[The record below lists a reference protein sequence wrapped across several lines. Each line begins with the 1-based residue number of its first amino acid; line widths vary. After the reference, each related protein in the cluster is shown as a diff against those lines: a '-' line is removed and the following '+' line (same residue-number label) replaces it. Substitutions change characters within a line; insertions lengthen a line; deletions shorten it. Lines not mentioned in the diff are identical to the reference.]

1 MRPRPT
7 AACAAGF
14 QPPVTAP
21 VPIRRSFQAAG
32 TRCSATFAVLFA
44 TLSTTLAADADWPRF
59 RGPNGSGIA
68 AGAQPPTTWSDVQNL
83 KWKTGLPGPG
93 TSSPIAVGDRVFVTC
108 WSGPG
113 VTGGKNLL
121 SRELV
126 CVDRESGTLK
136 WAKSVAGES
145 PVDGYEGYLPEHG
158 YASHTPTSDGERVF
172 VYYGRG
178 GAAAFDLDGNQLWH
192 VRLGN
197 SANQKNWGSAASPV
211 LYKDT
216 VIITASEEAH
226 AIVALDKLTGKE
238 VWRAPGSALDYVFG
252 TPVLA
257 GTTTQAELVFS
268 LPEELWA
275 LNPDT
280 GKLRWFATSSLPGN
294 IAPSV
299 VAGEGVVFAFG
310 GFPQLGAVAVKT
322 GGKGDVTS
330 SHRLWQTRNSTY
342 VPTPVLHEGRLYVVT
357 DQGFALCL
365 DAKTGE
371 QVFKER
377 LPGASA
383 TGRGGKPFYASAVM
397 ANGHIYAVSRRNGT
411 FVIEASPHFKLVA
424 QNSLASDS
432 TQFNATPAL
441 SGRQLFL
448 RSDKFLYCVQAGAKL

>member
-1 MRPRPT
+1 MIKAR
-7 AACAAGF
+7 
-14 QPPVTAP
+14 Q
-21 VPIRRSFQAAG
+21 
-32 TRCSATFAVLFA
+32 SATDRSPFPISVAGRYARPQWRLARVGIALCGA
-44 TLSTTLAADADWPRF
+44 GLLPILAADSDWPRF

-68 AGAQPPTTWSDVQNL
+68 TGAQPPTTWNDSQNV
-83 KWKTGLPGPG
+83 KWKTELPGPG
-93 TSSPIAVGDRVFVTC
+93 TSSPIVVGDRVFVTC

-113 VTGGKNLL
+113 VAKGKHAL
-121 SRELV
+121 SRSLI
-126 CVDRESGTLK
+126 CVDRTSGK
-136 WAKSVAGES
+136 VSWIKSIGGES
-145 PVDGYEGYLPEHG
+145 AADEYDGYLPEHG

-178 GAAAFDLDGNQLWH
+178 GAAAFDLEGQELWH
-192 VRLGN
+192 VKLGN

-211 LYKDT
+211 LYKDS

-226 AIVALDKLTGKE
+226 AIIALDKKTGKE
-238 VWRAPGSALDYVFG
+238 IWRAPGSALEYIFG
-252 TPVLA
+252 TPLLI
-257 GTTTQAELVFS
+257 GTLESPELVLS
-268 LPEELWA
+268 LPEELWG

-280 GKLRWFATSSLPGN
+280 GKLRWFATTSLPGN

-342 VPTPVLHEGRLYVVT
+342 VPTPVLHDGRLYVVT

-371 QVFKER
+371 EVFKER

-383 TGRGGKPFYASAVM
+383 TGRGGKPFYASAVL
-397 ANGHIYAVSRRNGT
+397 ANGNIYAVSRRNGT
-411 FVIEASPHFKLVA
+411 FVIEAKPQFKFVA
-424 QNSLASDS
+424 QNSLNADT
-432 TQFNATPAL
+432 TQFNATPAI
-441 SGRQLFL
+441 SGKDLFL
-448 RSDKFLYCVQAGAKL
+448 RSDKFLYCLTTR